1 MLDGIQMSHNKE
13 IDVTRTTAFS
23 AAIGLCITYGLVQAD
38 EKFEKVRVYFEQNV
52 RDQDAE
58 VKFEATGGDAG
69 LVTLEVTAPDGRT
82 VIDFKASDS
91 KLGIR
96 HLVFES
102 PEPKNDGR
110 VQVDFPAGVYTFTG
124 STTSGA
130 KLQGPATLSHN
141 LPAPTSFVRP
151 RPDEKNVPV
160 NGLKISWSAVKNL
173 SATVVI
179 IEQEKSGR
187 ELRVNLPGDATAFA
201 VPHDFLNPGME
212 YKLSVGTVSKEGNAS
227 FTETAFTTLAQN
239 SSNARDPAAGHKPK
253 GGSAISQEEAKQIA
267 LKAVPGKVTDVTIE
281 KKLGANRYVVEVIS
295 ADGGK
300 EVDVIIDMK
309 TGKVLALDK

>member
-1 MLDGIQMSHNKE
+1 
-13 IDVTRTTAFS
+13 
-23 AAIGLCITYGLVQAD
+23 
-38 EKFEKVRVYFEQNV
+38 
-52 RDQDAE
+52 
-58 VKFEATGGDAG
+58 
-69 LVTLEVTAPDGRT
+69 
-82 VIDFKASDS
+82 
-91 KLGIR
+91 
-96 HLVFES
+96 
-102 PEPKNDGR
+102 
-110 VQVDFPAGVYTFTG
+110 
-124 STTSGA
+124 
-130 KLQGPATLSHN
+130 
-141 LPAPTSFVRP
+141 
-151 RPDEKNVPV
+151 VPV

-239 SSNARDPAAGHKPK
+239 SSNAKDPAAGHKPK
-253 GGSAISQEEAKQIA
+253 GASGISQEEAKQIA

-281 KKLGANRYVVEVIS
+281 KKLGANRYVVEVMP